1 MNEEKL
7 SYEEIDKR
15 RLSLAKWLLSDE
27 YAFRDNLIMDYSDD
41 YCNPLPELLA
51 SDILYCHYGSFYV
64 LPTHEEWAILT
75 DKEADEFVKDACN
88 VYCDSDCEYQWFMAS
103 YPEDA
108 WKLVEKYGRGIALS
122 AYDQIEHQISDDY
135 FAFQNTNV
143 DTSRYYYSKYGEI
156 GDDSS
161 LKKTDKE
168 RGIKL

>member
-27 YAFRDNLIMDYSDD
+27 YEFIDRFIRDYTDD

-51 SDILYCHYGSFYV
+51 EDILYCHFGSFYV

-75 DKEADEFVKDACN
+75 DKEADDYVKDACDS
-88 VYCDSDCEYQWFMAS
+88 YCDSDCEYQWFMAS

-122 AYDQIEHQISDDY
+122 AYDQRERQISDVY
-135 FAFQNTNV
+135 FAYQNTNE

-156 GDDSS
+156 RDESS
-161 LKKTDKE
+161 PEKTDKE
-168 RGIKL
+168 RGINL